1 MLLMPPADEG
11 RCGGPWVPNP
21 TAPTQGSS
29 PRNVGACPAK
39 DRSVTSA
46 FHLGL
51 RAPHHPAPSILP
63 KGLSP
68 PGFSEGRGPRGARVM
83 RRSWGCAIAAG
94 SRRAEVPSPEPLP
107 AAAARA

>member
-63 KGLSP
+63 KGLSSP
-68 PGFSEGRGPRGARVM
+68 RLQRGART
-83 RRSWGCAIAAG
+83 RGSWGCAIAAG